1 MCYKNVSYSNISIPL
16 SMIMRMDIVGKVR
29 ACNYGT
35 VKLRIEAGGSRPLVR
50 IEAGSRIHAG
60 SRLEAGSI
68 NSFKYGQTPNTLL
81 TRLRVTRIPVFLFPK
96 ILNRV
101 QETRS
106 LLFAVMWPDIIL
118 YTVSNY
124 RLLICCV
131 TRCRCERIPHPSD

>member
-1 MCYKNVSYSNISIPL
+1 
-16 SMIMRMDIVGKVR
+16 MIMRMDIVGKVR

-35 VKLRIEAGGSRPLVR
+35 VKLRIEAGFRLEAGGSRPLVR

-68 NSFKYGQTPNTLL
+68 NSFEYGHTPNTLL

-101 QETRS
+101 RETRS
-106 LLFAVMWPDIIL
+106 LLFAVTWPDNSV
-118 YTVSNY
+118 Y
-124 RLLICCV
+124 CQ
-131 TRCRCERIPHPSD
+131 